1 MRKTDVIRKTVLQL
15 ILSIC
20 LVHPSILG
28 QTAKPDSALVIIKA
42 AVTDAHSSKKNV
54 LLLFHATWCKWCKR
68 LETVL
73 NEPEMKVL
81 IDRNYI
87 IALLD
92 VQERGEKIHT
102 HENPGGQKILSDF
115 GGKNAGLP
123 FIVFLNGNGA
133 MIANSNGMPQQQNI
147 GYPGSKE
154 EIAAFVKLLMKTA
167 PRITGKQRDV
177 IQKYFELHAP
187 QQ

>member
-1 MRKTDVIRKTVLQL
+1 MRQPDVIRKTVFHLL
-15 ILSIC
+15 LAIC
-20 LVHPSILG
+20 LLPPSMLG
-28 QTAKPDSALVIIKA
+28 QTAKPDSAMIILKA
-42 AVTDAHSSKKNV
+42 AVSDARSSKKNV

-68 LETVL
+68 LETAL
-73 NEPEMKVL
+73 NEPEIKPL

-102 HENPGGQKILSDF
+102 HENPGGQKVLSDF

-123 FIVFLNGNGA
+123 FIVFLNGNGK
-133 MIANSNGMPQQQNI
+133 MIANSNVMPQQQNI

-154 EIAAFVKLLMKTA
+154 EISAFVNLLKRTA
-167 PRITGKQRDV
+167 PRITGKQRVV

-187 QQ
+187 Q